1 MMSADAG
8 GVRSW
13 LWRSPVVPGLLIA
26 AMVVVALLST
36 EPTSG
41 LDVYVR
47 LGGRPY
53 AGLVTVTRRGAHEVV
68 TGHRAGVD
76 GHFRLR
82 LAPGFYILHPVREAR
97 PGAPTGRDVEARVR
111 QNRFAA
117 VTVRFRVAG
126 APRPPRRATPGGP
139 PAGRRQA
146 PAGP

>member
-1 MMSADAG
+1 VTG
-8 GVRSW
+8 GGGARSW
-13 LWRSPVVPGLLIA
+13 LWRSPVVPGVLIA
-26 AMVVVALLST
+26 AMVAIALLST
-36 EPTSG
+36 GPTSG

-53 AGLVTVTRRGAHEVV
+53 AGLVTLTRRGAHEVV

-82 LAPGFYILHPVREAR
+82 LAAGFYVLHPVREAR
-97 PGAPTGRDVEARVR
+97 PGAPTGRDVQAQVR

-126 APRPPRRATPGGP
+126 TPRSPRRATPAGRG
-139 PAGRRQA
+139 GRRQA